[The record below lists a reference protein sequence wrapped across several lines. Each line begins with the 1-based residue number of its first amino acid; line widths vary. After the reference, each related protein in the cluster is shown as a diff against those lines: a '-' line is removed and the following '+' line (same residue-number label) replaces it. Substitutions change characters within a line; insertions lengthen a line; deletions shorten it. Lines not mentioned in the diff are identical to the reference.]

1 MGLKNAD
8 LCTRCGERRTRHP
21 SGLCCRC
28 RMAAPAGTCKIC
40 GGQTKRNNDFCY
52 KCRKSLA
59 TTEDLDSAIREQQ
72 KKLMILILRKQGMSF
87 GQIAEAVGISKSQV
101 FAVYKEMMRLP
112 YDMPPEIADSLLEQE
127 PEDD

>member
-28 RMAAPAGTCKIC
+28 RTAAPAGTCKIC
-40 GGQTKRNNDFCY
+40 GGQTKRNHHFCY
-52 KCRKSLA
+52 KCRRFLA
-59 TTEDLDSAIREQQ
+59 TTEDIDSAISVQQ
-72 KKLMILILRKQGMSF
+72 KKLTILKLRKEGMSF

-101 FAVYKEMMRLP
+101 FAAYKEMMRLP
-112 YDMPPEIADSLLEQE
+112 SDMTAEIADSLLEQKS
-127 PEDD
+127 EDD